1 MAKHTPA
8 PAPVHPAVRFERTDI
23 TANGV
28 VKFGLYLS
36 TGVGLVV
43 VSMLWYGDV
52 LIRQHRKLDALAL
65 PPASTDADRRLPE
78 PRLEA
83 LEDLRE
89 NKPRMFPPRAAEY
102 YAPPLE
108 RLKTGD
114 EDKGILKIEV
124 AMGAVSKSLPVR
136 KTGDNAAP
144 TSFSRRLPS
153 KASSGKSETGGR

>member
-1 MAKHTPA
+1 MAKRPPA

-43 VSMLWYGDV
+43 VSMLWYGDT
-52 LIRQHRKLDALAL
+52 LMGQSRKPDALNL
-65 PPASTDADRRLPE
+65 PQAATDTDRLPPE

-89 NKPRMFPPRAAEY
+89 DKPRMFPPRAAEY
-102 YAPPLE
+102 YAPQLE
-108 RLKTGD
+108 RLKTGS
-114 EDKGILKIEV
+114 GTGTPIES
-124 AMGAVSKSLPVR
+124 AMGAVESLPVR
-136 KTGDNAAP
+136 KTGDRAAP
-144 TSFSRRLPS
+144 GNFSIRLPS
-153 KASSGKSETGGR
+153 KASSGKTETGGPR